1 MDKLIPL
8 VIIFVFVFGL
18 VGLAVLLVR
27 WSRESSQRAAFLG
40 WGAELMGAGMNPQPP
55 AKIQLEEAGRQTRI
69 KKDSESGD
77 PVHCSLAAT
86 GQSQVTTA
94 PVAQARETQQ

>member
-8 VIIFVFVFGL
+8 IIVFVFIFGIIG
-18 VGLAVLLVR
+18 VSVLAIR
-27 WSRESSQRAAFLG
+27 WARKSWRRAAFLG

-55 AKIQLEEAGRQTRI
+55 AKIQLEEASHQTRI

-77 PVHCSLAAT
+77 P
-86 GQSQVTTA
+86 
-94 PVAQARETQQ
+94 ED